1 MDNIYIDKA
10 LALLE
15 PYPTHYASAKKGL
28 EKLEDAKISLSD
40 FVELLN
46 ELADSLSDSN
56 PTLPVEM
63 RFLAVSIME
72 TEFQKMQ
79 NVVSIVDKMGS

>member
-1 MDNIYIDKA
+1 MDNVYIDKA
-10 LALLE
+10 LALLK
-15 PYPTHYASAKKGL
+15 PYPAHYESARKGL
-28 EKLEDAKISLSD
+28 EKFEDAKISLSD

-46 ELADSLSDSN
+46 ELADSLSGQNS
-56 PTLPVEM
+56 TLPVEM

-79 NVVSIVDKMGS
+79 NVVSIVDQMGS